1 MEPRLICLIGAECT
15 GKTTLAQALAHQM
28 GGLWVPEYLR
38 SFTQAHGRTPQRAEQ
53 LPILQEPL
61 RMETK
66 ALSQAREQGHSV
78 VFCDTAP
85 LLTAVYS
92 DCVFADTS
100 LYLQA
105 LSMHARYALTLF
117 LQPDVPWQADGLQRD
132 GPEARA
138 AVHDAIVRAL
148 APRCGGGGGGG
159 GDAWPVVRIAGTAA
173 QRLVQACDAVAGAM
187 RGSGI

>member
-1 MEPRLICLIGAECT
+1 MEPRLVCLIGAECT
-15 GKTTLAQALAHQM
+15 GKTTLAQALAHQF

-38 SFTQAHGRTPQRAEQ
+38 SFTEQHGRTPERGEQ
-53 LPILQEPL
+53 LHILQEQL
-61 RMETK
+61 RMETE
-66 ALSQAREQGHSV
+66 ALGLACQQGRRV

-100 LYLQA
+100 LYWQA
-105 LSMHARYALTLF
+105 RSLHARYAVTLF
-117 LQPDVPWQADGLQRD
+117 LQPDIPWHADGLQRD

-138 AVHDAIVRAL
+138 AVHLAIERAL
-148 APRCGGGGGGG
+148 ADSG

-173 QRLVQACDAVAGAM
+173 LRLAQAGDAVAGV
-187 RGSGI
+187 I

>member
-15 GKTTLAQALAHQM
+15 GKTTLAQALADQM

-38 SFTQAHGRTPQRAEQ
+38 QFTQTHGRTPQRAEQ
-53 LPILQEPL
+53 LHILQEQL
-61 RMETK
+61 RMETE
-66 ALSQAREQGHSV
+66 ALDLARQQGRSV

-92 DCVFADTS
+92 DCVFADAS
-100 LYLQA
+100 LYPLA
-105 LSMHARYALTLF
+105 RSLHARYAMTLF
-117 LQPDVPWQADGLQRD
+117 LQPDFPWQADGLQRD

-138 AVHDAIVRAL
+138 AVHGAIERAL
-148 APRCGGGGGGG
+148 VASGGGG

-173 QRLVQACDAVAGAM
+173 QRLALACDAVAGAM
-187 RGSGI
+187 R